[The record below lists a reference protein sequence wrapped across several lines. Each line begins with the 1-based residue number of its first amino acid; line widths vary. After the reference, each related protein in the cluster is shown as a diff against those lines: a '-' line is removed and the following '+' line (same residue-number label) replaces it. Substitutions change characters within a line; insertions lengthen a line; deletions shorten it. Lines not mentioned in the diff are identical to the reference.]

1 MKIPIEEQLRLIRR
15 GVVDLITE
23 EELVKKLEKIEKE
36 GGELK
41 VKEGFDPSAPD
52 LHLGH
57 TVTLRKLRQFQDLG
71 HRVQFV
77 IGDFTGM
84 IGDPTGKSQT
94 RRQLSEEEVQENA
107 KTYARQ
113 VFKILDPEKTD
124 VVFNSKWL
132 SPLTFKDV
140 ILLTAKF
147 TVARILERDDFQKRY
162 KEGKPIGLHEF
173 LYPIMQAYDSVALK
187 SDVELGGTDQKF
199 NLLVGRD
206 LQREFGIEPQIVI
219 TLPLLEGLD
228 GIEKMSKSLGNYVG
242 IDEPPKTMFGKLMS
256 LPDHLMVKYFELLTD
271 VPMEEVKRIE
281 EGLKNDTLHP
291 LKVKKRLAREI
302 VKMYHSEEDAI
313 DAQKE
318 FEAVFSKKELP
329 TEMKD
334 IVIDSS
340 LLKEGKIWIIRLLE
354 ASGFVK
360 SRQEARRL
368 IEQGGV
374 RLDNEKITDS
384 KLDIEIKN
392 GMILRVGKLNFG
404 KIIIKEG

>member
-1 MKIPIEEQLRLIRR
+1 MKIPIAEQIKLIKR

-23 EELVKKLEKIEKE
+23 DELVKKLERIEKE
-36 GGELK
+36 GGTLK

-57 TVTLRKLRQFQDLG
+57 TVTLRKLRQFQELG

-94 RRQLSEEEVQENA
+94 RKQLTEEEVRENA
-107 KTYARQ
+107 KTYAKQ
-113 VFKILDPEKTD
+113 VFKILDPDKTD
-124 VVFNSKWL
+124 VVFNSQWL

-242 IDEPPKTMFGKLMS
+242 IDEPANVMFGKIMS
-256 LPDHLMVKYFELLTD
+256 LPDHLMSKYFELLTD
-271 VPMEEVKRIE
+271 VPMEEIRKME
-281 EGLKNDTLHP
+281 EGIKNNTVHP
-291 LKVKKRLAREI
+291 LEVKKRLAREI
-302 VKMYHSEEDAI
+302 VKMYHTEEEAKE
-313 DAQKE
+313 AQRE
-318 FEAVFSKKELP
+318 FEAVFSKKEMP
-329 TEMKD
+329 KEMKD
-334 IVIDSS
+334 IIVDSS
-340 LLKEGKIWIIRLLE
+340 LLKDGKIWIVRLLE
-354 ASGFVK
+354 LSGFVK

-374 RLDNEKITDS
+374 RIDNEK
-384 KLDIEIKN
+384 
-392 GMILRVGKLNFG
+392 
-404 KIIIKEG
+404 

>member
-1 MKIPIEEQLRLIRR
+1 MNIPIEEQLKLIRR
-15 GVVDLITE
+15 GVVDLISE
-23 EELVKKLEKIEKE
+23 EELVEKLKKIEKE
-36 GGELK
+36 GGYLK

-57 TVTLRKLRQFQDLG
+57 TVSLRKLRQFQDLG

-94 RRQLSEEEVQENA
+94 RKQLTEEEVKENA
-107 KTYARQ
+107 KTYAKQ

-140 ILLTAKF
+140 VILTAKF
-147 TVARILERDDFQKRY
+147 TVARIFERDDFQKRY
-162 KEGKPIGLHEF
+162 KEGRPIGLHEF
-173 LYPIMQAYDSVALK
+173 LYPIMQAYDSVALR

-206 LQREFGIEPQIVI
+206 LQREFGIEPQIVV

-228 GIEKMSKSLGNYVG
+228 GVEKMSKSLGNYVG
-242 IDEPPKTMFGKLMS
+242 IDEPPNTMFGKIMS

-271 VPMEEVKRIE
+271 IPLDELKKIDER
-281 EGLKNDTLHP
+281 LKNDTIHP
-291 LKVKKRLAREI
+291 LDVKKRLAREI
-302 VKMYHSEEDAI
+302 VKIYHSEDAAWE
-313 DAQKE
+313 AQKE
-318 FEAVFSKKELP
+318 FETVFSKKELP

-334 IVIDSS
+334 IIIDKS
-340 LLKEGKIWIIRLLE
+340 LLKGGKIWIIRLLE

-374 RLDNEKITDS
+374 RLDNEKIKDS
-384 KLDIEIKN
+384 KLDIEVKT
-392 GMILRVGKLNFG
+392 GMVLRVGKLNFG
-404 KIIIKEG
+404 RIIIKEE

>member
-1 MKIPIEEQLRLIRR
+1 MSIPIEEQLKLIKR
-15 GVVDLITE
+15 GVVDLISE
-23 EELVKKLEKIEKE
+23 EELVEKLKKIEKE
-36 GGELK
+36 GGYLK

-57 TVTLRKLRQFQDLG
+57 TVSLRKLRQFQDLG
-71 HRVQFV
+71 HKVQFV

-94 RRQLSEEEVQENA
+94 RKQLTEEEVKENA

-124 VVFNSKWL
+124 VVFNSRWL

-140 ILLTAKF
+140 IILTAKF
-147 TVARILERDDFQKRY
+147 TVARIFERDDFQKRY
-162 KEGKPIGLHEF
+162 KEGRPIGLHEF

-206 LQREFGIEPQIVI
+206 LQREFGIAPQIVI

-228 GIEKMSKSLGNYVG
+228 GVEKMSKSLGNYVG
-242 IDEPPKTMFGKLMS
+242 IDEPPNTMFGKIMS

-271 VPMEEVKRIE
+271 IPIDELKKIE

-291 LKVKKRLAREI
+291 LDIKKRLAREI
-302 VKMYHSEEDAI
+302 VKIYHSEDAAWS
-313 DAQKE
+313 AQRE

-334 IVIDSS
+334 IIIDKS
-340 LLKEGKIWIIRLLE
+340 LLKDGRIWVIRLLE

-374 RLDNEKITDS
+374 RLDNEKIKDS
-384 KLDIEIKN
+384 KLDIEVKT

-404 KIIIKEG
+404 RIVVKEE

>member
-1 MKIPIEEQLRLIRR
+1 MKIPIAEQIKLIKR

-23 EELVKKLEKIEKE
+23 DELVKKLERIEKE
-36 GGELK
+36 GGTLK

-57 TVTLRKLRQFQDLG
+57 TVTLRKLRQFQELG

-94 RRQLSEEEVQENA
+94 RKQLTEEEVRENA
-107 KTYARQ
+107 KTYAKQ
-113 VFKILDPEKTD
+113 VFKILDPDKTD
-124 VVFNSKWL
+124 VVFNSQWL

-242 IDEPPKTMFGKLMS
+242 IDEPANVMFGKIMS
-256 LPDHLMVKYFELLTD
+256 LPDHLMSKYFELLTD
-271 VPMEEVKRIE
+271 VPMEEIRKME
-281 EGLKNDTLHP
+281 EGIKNNTVHP
-291 LKVKKRLAREI
+291 LEVKKRLAREI
-302 VKMYHSEEDAI
+302 VKMYHTEEEAKE
-313 DAQKE
+313 AQRE
-318 FEAVFSKKELP
+318 FEAVFSKKEMP
-329 TEMKD
+329 KEMRD
-334 IVIDSS
+334 IVVDSS
-340 LLKEGKIWIIRLLE
+340 LLKDGKIWIVRLLE
-354 ASGFVK
+354 LSGFVK

-374 RLDNEKITDS
+374 RIDNEKITNT
-384 KLDIEIKN
+384 KIDIKIKK

>member
-1 MKIPIEEQLRLIRR
+1 MKIPIAEQIKLIKR

-23 EELVKKLEKIEKE
+23 DELVKKLERIEKE
-36 GGELK
+36 GGTLK

-94 RRQLSEEEVQENA
+94 RKQLTEEEVRENA
-107 KTYARQ
+107 KTYAKQ
-113 VFKILDPEKTD
+113 VFKILDPDKTD
-124 VVFNSKWL
+124 VVFNSQWL

-242 IDEPPKTMFGKLMS
+242 IDEPANVMFGKIMS
-256 LPDHLMVKYFELLTD
+256 LPDHLMSKYFELLTD
-271 VPMEEVKRIE
+271 VPMEEIRKME
-281 EGLKNDTLHP
+281 EGIKNNTVHP
-291 LKVKKRLAREI
+291 LEVKKRLAREI
-302 VKMYHSEEDAI
+302 VKMYHTEEEAKE
-313 DAQKE
+313 AQRE
-318 FEAVFSKKELP
+318 FEAVFSKKEMP
-329 TEMKD
+329 KEMRD
-334 IVIDSS
+334 IVVDSS
-340 LLKEGKIWIIRLLE
+340 LLKDGKIWIVRLLE
-354 ASGFVK
+354 LSGFVK

-374 RLDNEKITDS
+374 RIDNEKITNT
-384 KLDIEIKN
+384 KIDIKVKK

>member
-1 MKIPIEEQLRLIRR
+1 MKIPIEEQLKLIRR

-23 EELVKKLEKIEKE
+23 EELVKKLQRIDKE

-94 RRQLSEEEVQENA
+94 RKQLSEEEVQENA
-107 KTYARQ
+107 KTYAKQ

-162 KEGKPIGLHEF
+162 REGKPIGLHEF

-228 GIEKMSKSLGNYVG
+228 GVEKMSKSLGNYVG
-242 IDEPPKTMFGKLMS
+242 IDEPPNVMFGKLMS

-271 VPMEEVKRIE
+271 VPMEEIKRID
-281 EGLKNDTLHP
+281 EGLKNDTIHP
-291 LKVKKRLAREI
+291 LEVKKRLAREI
-302 VKMYHSEEDAI
+302 VKMYHSEEDAQN
-313 DAQKE
+313 AQRE

-329 TEMKD
+329 TDMKD

-340 LLKEGKIWIIRLLE
+340 LLKDGKIWIIRLLE

-392 GMILRVGKLNFG
+392 GMILRVGKLKFG
-404 KIIIKEG
+404 KIVVKEG

>member
-1 MKIPIEEQLRLIRR
+1 MSIPIEEQLKVIKR

-23 EELVKKLEKIEKE
+23 EELVKRLEKIQKE

-94 RRQLSEEEVQENA
+94 RKQLSEEEVKENA
-107 KTYARQ
+107 KTYAKQ

-147 TVARILERDDFQKRY
+147 TVARILEREDFQKRY

-187 SDVELGGTDQKF
+187 SDIELGGTDQKF

-228 GIEKMSKSLGNYVG
+228 GVEKMSKSLGNYVG
-242 IDEPPKTMFGKLMS
+242 IDEPPNTMFGKLMS

-271 VPMEEVKRIE
+271 VSMEEIRKIE

-291 LKVKKRLAREI
+291 LEVKKRLAYEI
-302 VKMYHSEEDAI
+302 VRMYHSEEDAI
-313 DAQKE
+313 NAQKE
-318 FEAVFSKKELP
+318 FESVFSKKELP
-329 TEMKD
+329 SEMKE
-334 IVIDSS
+334 IVIDKS
-340 LLKEGKIWIIRLLE
+340 LLKDGKIWVIRLVE

-384 KLDIEIKN
+384 KLDIEIKD
-392 GMILRVGKLNFG
+392 GAVLRVGKLNFG
-404 KIIIKEG
+404 KIVIKEG

>member
-1 MKIPIEEQLRLIRR
+1 MSIPIEEQLKLIKR
-15 GVVDLITE
+15 GVVDLISE
-23 EELVKKLEKIEKE
+23 EELVEKLKKIEKE
-36 GGELK
+36 GGYLK

-57 TVTLRKLRQFQDLG
+57 TVSLRKLRQFQDLG

-94 RRQLSEEEVQENA
+94 RKQLTEEEVKENA

-140 ILLTAKF
+140 IILTAKF
-147 TVARILERDDFQKRY
+147 TVARIFERDDFQKRY
-162 KEGKPIGLHEF
+162 KEGRPIGLHEF

-228 GIEKMSKSLGNYVG
+228 GVDKMSKSLGNYVG
-242 IDEPPKTMFGKLMS
+242 IDEPPNTMFGKIMS

-271 VPMEEVKRIE
+271 IPIDELKKIE

-291 LKVKKRLAREI
+291 LDIKKRLAREI
-302 VKMYHSEEDAI
+302 VKIYHSEDA
-313 DAQKE
+313 AWSAKKE

-334 IVIDSS
+334 IIIDKS
-340 LLKEGKIWIIRLLE
+340 LLKDGKIWIIRLLE
-354 ASGFVK
+354 ASGFIK

-374 RLDNEKITDS
+374 RLDNEKIKDS
-384 KLDIEIKN
+384 KLDIEVKT

-404 KIIIKEG
+404 RIVVKEE

>member
-1 MKIPIEEQLRLIRR
+1 MNIPIEEQLKVIKR
-15 GVVDLITE
+15 GVVDLISE
-23 EELVKKLEKIEKE
+23 EELIEKLKRIQKD
-36 GGELK
+36 GGQLK

-57 TVTLRKLRQFQDLG
+57 TVSLRKLRQFQDLG

-94 RRQLSEEEVQENA
+94 RKQLTEEEVKENA
-107 KTYARQ
+107 KTYAKQ

-147 TVARILERDDFQKRY
+147 TVARILERDDFQTRY
-162 KEGKPIGLHEF
+162 REGKPIGLHEI

-187 SDVELGGTDQKF
+187 SDIELGGTDQKF

-206 LQREFGIEPQIVI
+206 LQREFNIEPQIVI

-228 GIEKMSKSLGNYVG
+228 GVEKMSKSLGNYVG
-242 IDEPPKTMFGKLMS
+242 IDEPPNVMFGKLMS

-271 VPMEEVKRIE
+271 IPMEEIRKIE

-291 LKVKKRLAREI
+291 LEVKKRLAREI
-302 VKMYHSEEDAI
+302 VKIYHSEEEAI
-313 DAQKE
+313 AAQRE
-318 FEAVFSKKELP
+318 FENVFSKKELP
-329 TEMKD
+329 ENMKD
-334 IVIDSS
+334 IVIDRS
-340 LLKEGKIWIIRLLE
+340 LLKDGKIWIIRLLE

-384 KLDIEIKN
+384 KIDIEIRP
-392 GMILRVGKLNFG
+392 GMVLRVGKLKFG
-404 KIIIKEG
+404 RIIIKEG

>member
-1 MKIPIEEQLRLIRR
+1 MNIPIEEQLKVIKR
-15 GVVDLITE
+15 GVVDLISE
-23 EELVKKLEKIEKE
+23 EELVQKLKRIQEK

-57 TVTLRKLRQFQDLG
+57 TVSLRKLRQFQDLG

-94 RRQLSEEEVQENA
+94 RKQLTEEEVKENA
-107 KTYARQ
+107 KTYAKQ

-162 KEGKPIGLHEF
+162 REGKPIGLHEF

-206 LQREFGIEPQIVI
+206 LQREFDIEPQIVI

-228 GIEKMSKSLGNYVG
+228 GVEKMSKSLGNYVG
-242 IDEPPKTMFGKLMS
+242 IDEPPNVMFGKLMS

-271 VPMEEVKRIE
+271 IPMEEIRKID

-291 LKVKKRLAREI
+291 LEVKKRLAREI
-302 VKMYHSEEDAI
+302 VKIYHSEEEARA
-313 DAQKE
+313 AQKE
-318 FEAVFSKKELP
+318 FENVFSKKELP
-329 TEMKD
+329 EEMKD
-334 IVIDSS
+334 IVIDTS
-340 LLKEGKIWIIRLLE
+340 LLKDGKIWIIRLLE

-374 RLDNEKITDS
+374 RLDNEKVTDS
-384 KLDIEIKN
+384 KVDIEIKT
-392 GMILRVGKLNFG
+392 GMVLRVGKLKFG
-404 KIIIKEG
+404 RIVIKEG